1 MKESNN
7 LDVQRYLALK
17 KELENTALEKVKK
30 IEEKL
35 LTKSSES
42 HAEDIQI
49 LLMVNDELDD
59 VLLNWEEPVQFS
71 TSNKSDWFDDDDF

>member
-71 TSNKSDWFDDDDF
+71 TSNKSDWFDDGDF